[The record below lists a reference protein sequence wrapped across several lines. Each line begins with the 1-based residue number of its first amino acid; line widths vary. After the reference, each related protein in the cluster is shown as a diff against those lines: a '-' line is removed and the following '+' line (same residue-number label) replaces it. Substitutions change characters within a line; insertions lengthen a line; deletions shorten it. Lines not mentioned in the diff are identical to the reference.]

1 MADNFDKSAILGS
14 FLDEVDAYIPEIEAH
29 LDRLQQAPDD
39 ETAIEEAYRRTHT
52 IYGSAAMMEFSG
64 LANIAQG
71 MEMIL
76 DDALEGRVTLDQP
89 TVALLRR
96 SCGRLQRVAQLIR
109 NGGSDAQ
116 VVTEDHQDHDA
127 YRGSGPLAS
136 GSAGSPAAQPADTLR
151 APNAP
156 VASSP
161 LGAEGAMFAPEA
173 GAPPQA
179 PLPDWLAAFGPGG
192 AGQTSPQ
199 SQTSR
204 PGGPPSGG
212 AGIFSTPSDP
222 WAASLSNTPTGYA
235 PVPPAAPPSPFGQ
248 SRPAQPER
256 GARSGAL
263 GMPSGPSAPMS
274 PDPWAQTQAP
284 GMVTSPARDASA
296 QPDWSASMATQSPQG
311 MRPAPA
317 SASSALG
324 ELRSDEEDVRRQ
336 VGTLRDTVAMLRDAS
351 QAMDNERIE
360 LQSFLDG
367 SSDALE
373 RLEEWVG
380 QQMGLDLR
388 RSPETVRG
396 YLPLSVIWVTTTRLK
411 KLIALLNTSGRN
423 LTLSKEQIEETLN
436 QFRATLDSLSR
447 MTTVFGAAGPTSDG
461 GFSATVAQVTWSPAA
476 SSASAPSVEAL
487 APGQRAEI
495 ERSVRE
501 DLRRSLEDEV
511 RQEIA
516 AEVRRDEEQRIRQEL
531 EVQIRRQMMFSALGP
546 GMGDSSVTISA
557 GGVEVRPQARPA
569 RQVQVTTEQSPET
582 LEVFR
587 EEAQEHLQTI
597 TSGIA
602 ELERSPGDVNAI
614 QTVRRA
620 MHTLKGAAG
629 MMGFVV
635 VQSLAHASEDLL
647 EQLADHG
654 RALTPAELSLVF
666 DTAET
671 LDQLITGTISGQ
683 QQQRE
688 VAQALID
695 RYGAITGAPIAN
707 LLANDQ
713 EEETAESVAIDL
725 GTEAED
731 TSAKA
736 TEDLSVRVKL
746 SKLDELVNLFGDLLV
761 NRSIFEER
769 IGRMYQLVGD
779 STQASERL
787 REVGSQLE
795 TQFET
800 FMLPSGQG
808 GLQAQ
813 RPNAG
818 GFRFPWSSQQRGGAN
833 GAGAPEHLSEF
844 HELEL
849 DRYNEFHRLSRILS
863 EAVTD
868 VLSLDHEMETLVR
881 EMQVSFAREARLS
894 SEVQDRLLKARLVP
908 VSSLVPRLYRA
919 ARASALKEG
928 KEVEFFVEG
937 GDTEVDRKVIEEVE
951 GPLLHLVRNAVN
963 HGIERPDAR
972 QASGKPRAGKITL
985 SAVYEGNQ
993 VVIDVRDDGRGIDP
1007 QRIRQTAI
1015 SKGWIDA
1022 YANLSDHDALSL
1034 IFQPGVSTAETLT
1047 EESGRGVG
1055 LDVVRD
1061 AAVRLKGSVDVDS
1074 SIGSGSVFT
1083 LKFPI
1088 SLQIARAVLVKA
1100 GTHTYAIPMA
1110 VVDQIGRLDYYER
1123 VAAPSP
1129 SVVVRNERYALARLS
1144 TYLHAPAAPLDE
1156 RSSLL
1161 IVNAGGRKIALV
1173 VDGIVNQ
1180 QEIVAKPL
1188 GAHLRDVRG
1197 VAGATA
1203 LGNGQVVI
1211 ILDLLELLAS
1221 PIQETLT
1228 LPTPGQREVV
1238 APAPAPRAAPQ
1249 PAPRSAPPAVA
1260 APNRPQPQPA
1270 APSNQPFG
1278 QPLGA
1283 SPAASQVPFGAP
1295 SIPSTPVAPPP
1306 FASPPPSPFS
1316 APAASASAGQWPFPQ
1331 VGGSS
1336 PDRAPE
1342 TFPTAALPNAGQ
1354 RPPWASETPSTP
1366 QAPDRAPAPPL
1377 QQPERPTLTGQ
1388 ATASTLGGSRDFVVA
1403 QRSANDSG
1411 HRLDAPPNAKQSY
1424 LLVVDDSPSVRRV
1437 VGGMLKAHGWETQTA
1452 RDGVEALDVITRERP
1467 SAVLLDIEM
1476 PRMDGYELMATLRS
1490 DPQYRNLPLIV
1501 LTSRAAA
1508 KHQQRATQLGANAY
1522 IVKPYQDEFLLS
1534 TIADLVRRSAS
1545 GAL

>member
-14 FLDEVDAYIPEIEAH
+14 FLDEVDAYIPEIETH
-29 LDRLQQAPDD
+29 LDQLQQTPDD

-52 IYGSAAMMEFSG
+52 IYGSAAMMEFNG
-64 LANIAQG
+64 LAQIAQS
-71 MEMIL
+71 METIL
-76 DDALEGRVTLDQP
+76 DDALERRAALDQA
-89 TVALLRR
+89 TIALLRR
-96 SCGRLQRVAQLIR
+96 SCGRLARVAQLIR
-109 NGGSDAQ
+109 SGGDDKQIVA
-116 VVTEDHQDHDA
+116 EDKQDQDA
-127 YRGSGPLAS
+127 YRGA
-136 GSAGSPAAQPADTLR
+136 ATPAAPSA
-151 APNAP
+151 APM
-156 VASSP
+156 
-161 LGAEGAMFAPEA
+161 GA
-173 GAPPQA
+173 GAPAWDASAANGMSAVSGMGPSA
-179 PLPDWLAAFGPGG
+179 PLPDWLAAFGPNSGSAG
-192 AGQTSPQ
+192 ASQPGAIPGMGQSM
-199 SQTSR
+199 
-204 PGGPPSGG
+204 PG
-212 AGIFSTPSDP
+212 
-222 WAASLSNTPTGYA
+222 
-235 PVPPAAPPSPFGQ
+235 AAP
-248 SRPAQPER
+248 
-256 GARSGAL
+256 
-263 GMPSGPSAPMS
+263 SAN
-274 PDPWAQTQAP
+274 
-284 GMVTSPARDASA
+284 GF
-296 QPDWSASMATQSPQG
+296 
-311 MRPAPA
+311 
-317 SASSALG
+317 SASSAGSWAPAVSDMPTGATPIVTPQQQAAFGQSSAGAPQRGGQMGSLG
-324 ELRSDEEDVRRQ
+324 GGQPTDAALAARDWASSMSTQPPQAPRPNPGGATAALEELRADSDDVQRQ
-336 VGTLRDTVAMLRDAS
+336 VMALRNTVAMLRDAS
-351 QAMDNERIE
+351 QAMDNERVE
-360 LQSFLDG
+360 LQGFLDG
-367 SSDALE
+367 SHDAVD

-423 LTLSKEQIEETLN
+423 LTLSQEQIDETLR
-436 QFRATLDSLSR
+436 QFRATLDTLAGLTSS
-447 MTTVFGAAGPTSDG
+447 FGVVGHSANG
-461 GFSATVAQVTWSPAA
+461 GFSATVAQVTWSP
-476 SSASAPSVEAL
+476 SSPSASLPAVDAL
-487 APGQRAEI
+487 APGQRAEM

-546 GMGDSSVTISA
+546 GMGDSSVSIA
-557 GGVEVRPQARPA
+557 GGGVEVRPQARAA
-569 RQVQVTTEQSPET
+569 RQVQVTNEQSPET

-602 ELERSPGDVNAI
+602 DLERSPGDVNAI

-629 MMGFVV
+629 MMGFVP

-647 EQLADHG
+647 DQLAEHG
-654 RALTPAELSLVF
+654 RALSPDELSLVF

-671 LDQLITGTISGQ
+671 LDQLITGSLTN

-688 VAQALID
+688 AAQALID
-695 RYGAITGAPIAN
+695 RYATLTGTPPMVN
-707 LLANDQ
+707 LLDAGP
-713 EEETAESVAIDL
+713 EEQTAESVAIDL
-725 GTEAED
+725 GGDADEAA
-731 TSAKA
+731 SARTK
-736 TEDLSVRVKL
+736 EDLSVRVKL
-746 SKLDELVNLFGDLLV
+746 SKLDELVTLFGDLLV

-769 IGRMYQLVGD
+769 IGRIYQLVGD

-800 FMLPSGQG
+800 FMLPSGQS
-808 GLQAQ
+808 GLQGPGAM
-813 RPNAG
+813 PGAAPAPG
-818 GFRFPWSSQQRGGAN
+818 GFRFPWSNQRPAGGQAAN
-833 GAGAPEHLSEF
+833 GASQSGHLSEF

-849 DRYNEFHRLSRILS
+849 DRYNEFHRLSKILS

-868 VLSLDHEMETLVR
+868 VLTLDHEMETLIR
-881 EMQVSFAREARLS
+881 EIQMSFARETRLS
-894 SEVQDRLLKARLVP
+894 SEVQDRLLKLRLVP

-937 GDTEVDRKVIEEVE
+937 GETEVDRKVIEEVE

-963 HGIERPDAR
+963 HGIERPDQREAR
-972 QASGKPRAGKITL
+972 GKPRAGKITL
-985 SAVYEGNQ
+985 AAAYEGNQ
-993 VVIDVRDDGRGIDP
+993 VVIDVRDDGAGIDP
-1007 QRIRQTAI
+1007 QRVRQTAI

-1022 YANLSDHDALSL
+1022 YANLSDHEALNL

-1047 EESGRGVG
+1047 EEAGRGVG

-1061 AAVRLKGSVDVDS
+1061 AAARLKGSVDVDS
-1074 SIGSGSVFT
+1074 TVGTGSIFT

-1100 GTHTYAIPMA
+1100 GKHTYAIPMA

-1123 VAAPSP
+1123 VSDPTPA
-1129 SVVVRNERYALARLS
+1129 VMVRNERYALARLS
-1144 TYLHAPAAPLDE
+1144 TYLNAPAAPLDE

-1161 IVNAGGRKIALV
+1161 ILNAGRRKVALV
-1173 VDGIVNQ
+1173 VDGIVSQ

-1211 ILDLLELLAS
+1211 ILDVLELLAH
-1221 PIQETLT
+1221 PIAESLT
-1228 LPTPGQREVV
+1228 LPVPGQRNESSSPFNRIPSGALSGSLGV
-1238 APAPAPRAAPQ
+1238 PASRPA
-1249 PAPRSAPPAVA
+1249 
-1260 APNRPQPQPA
+1260 A
-1270 APSNQPFG
+1270 APSAPFAAPDAPITPPFPFG
-1278 QPLGA
+1278 GP
-1283 SPAASQVPFGAP
+1283 SAP
-1295 SIPSTPVAPPP
+1295 SAP
-1306 FASPPPSPFS
+1306 FT
-1316 APAASASAGQWPFPQ
+1316 APGMAGMAASASSGQWGFPA
-1331 VGGSS
+1331 GPG
-1336 PDRAPE
+1336 APSMDAA
-1342 TFPTAALPNAGQ
+1342 PTSALPNAPLTP
-1354 RPPWASETPSTP
+1354 PPWAAS
-1366 QAPDRAPAPPL
+1366 PAPPA
-1377 QQPERPTLTGQ
+1377 PTTASGLP
-1388 ATASTLGGSRDFVVA
+1388 TASTLGQRDFVVA
-1403 QRSANDSG
+1403 SRATSDSG
-1411 HRLDAPPNAKQSY
+1411 RLDAPVSARESY

-1452 RDGVEALDVITRERP
+1452 RDGVEALDVIARQRP

-1490 DPQYRNLPLIV
+1490 DPQYRSLPLIV

-1508 KHQQRATQLGANAY
+1508 RHQQRATQLGANAY

-1534 TIADLVRRSAS
+1534 TIADLVRRSQS

>member
-29 LDRLQQAPDD
+29 LDQLQQTPDD

-52 IYGSAAMMEFSG
+52 IYGSAAMMDFSG

-76 DDALEGRVTLDQP
+76 DDALERRAALDQP
-89 TVALLRR
+89 SVALLRR
-96 SCGRLQRVAQLIR
+96 SCGRLLKVAQLIR
-109 NGGSDAQ
+109 SGGNDAQ
-116 VVTEDHQDHDA
+116 IVAEDHQDHDA
-127 YRGSGPLAS
+127 YRGGGAFSSGGLAGNPAQPSGSLGQPSAPLA
-136 GSAGSPAAQPADTLR
+136 GGPVFAQDAGVQPQ
-151 APNAP
+151 
-156 VASSP
+156 
-161 LGAEGAMFAPEA
+161 G
-173 GAPPQA
+173 

-192 AGQTSPQ
+192 ASQATPPPHSDALSNPAFGQSAIHGNGF
-199 SQTSR
+199 SQ
-204 PGGPPSGG
+204 P
-212 AGIFSTPSDP
+212 PSDP
-222 WAASLSNTPTGYA
+222 WAASLSSAPTGYSPVA
-235 PVPPAAPPSPFGQ
+235 PSAQQYDAFGRPVSGSQERSGPTGGLGSDSPTYPPATTAG
-248 SRPAQPER
+248 
-256 GARSGAL
+256 
-263 GMPSGPSAPMS
+263 
-274 PDPWAQTQAP
+274 PWAQTQVP
-284 GMVTSPARDASA
+284 GMPLTPDTAR
-296 QPDWSASMATQSPQG
+296 SASGIPSPGDWASSLATQGP
-311 MRPAPA
+311 RPTPA
-317 SASSALG
+317 NASSALD

-336 VGTLRDTVAMLRDAS
+336 VAALRDTVGMLRDAS

-367 SSDALE
+367 SNDALE

-436 QFRATLDSLSR
+436 QFRSTLETLGR
-447 MTTVFGAAGPTSDG
+447 MSTMFGAAGPTPDG
-461 GFSATVAQVTWSPAA
+461 GFSATVAQVTWSPSA
-476 SSASAPSVEAL
+476 SSASLPVEAL

-501 DLRRSLEDEV
+501 ELRRSLEDEV

-516 AEVRRDEEQRIRQEL
+516 ADIRREEEQRIRQEL

-557 GGVEVRPQARPA
+557 GGVEVRQQARPA
-569 RQVQVTTEQSPET
+569 RQTQVTGEQSPET

-602 ELERSPGDVNAI
+602 ELERSPGDLNAI

-671 LDQLITGTISGQ
+671 LDQLITGGISGQ
-683 QQQRE
+683 HQQRE

-695 RYGAITGAPIAN
+695 RYGAITGAPIIN
-707 LLANDQ
+707 LLASDQ
-713 EEETAESVAIDL
+713 AEETAESVAIDL
-725 GTEAED
+725 GADTED
-731 TSAKA
+731 TSAKPA
-736 TEDLSVRVKL
+736 EDLSVRVKL

-769 IGRMYQLVGD
+769 IGRLYQLVGD

-808 GLQAQ
+808 GQQGQ
-813 RPNAG
+813 RNIPAG
-818 GFRFPWSSQQRGGAN
+818 GFRFPWNNQTRPGANTSTN

-881 EMQVSFAREARLS
+881 EIQVSFAREARLS

-963 HGIERPDAR
+963 HGLERPEAR
-972 QASGKPRAGKITL
+972 VASGKPRAGKITV

-1007 QRIRQTAI
+1007 QRIRETAI
-1015 SKGWIDA
+1015 AKGWIDA
-1022 YANLSDHDALSL
+1022 YATLSDHDALSL

-1074 SIGSGSVFT
+1074 DIGSGSVFT

-1100 GTHTYAIPMA
+1100 GPHTYAIPMA

-1123 VAAPSP
+1123 VTSPSP
-1129 SVVVRNERYALARLS
+1129 AVVVRNERYALARLS
-1144 TYLHAPAAPLDE
+1144 TYLQAPAAPLDE

-1161 IVNAGGRKIALV
+1161 IVNAGGRKVALV
-1173 VDGIVNQ
+1173 VDGIMNQ

-1203 LGNGQVVI
+1203 LGNGQVII
-1211 ILDLLELLAS
+1211 ILDLLELLAR
-1221 PIQETLT
+1221 PIPETLT
-1228 LPTPGQREVV
+1228 MPVPGQRNAIPSPAARPAAPPPAG
-1238 APAPAPRAAPQ
+1238 APAR
-1249 PAPRSAPPAVA
+1249 
-1260 APNRPQPQPA
+1260 RPQPQPS
-1270 APSNQPFG
+1270 APTAQ
-1278 QPLGA
+1278 
-1283 SPAASQVPFGAP
+1283 PFGAP
-1295 SIPSTPVAPPP
+1295 AAPAAPLFGTPNAPAAFAPP
-1306 FASPPPSPFS
+1306 AAPFS
-1316 APAASASAGQWPFPQ
+1316 APAAQAPASQWQFPPVAGPDSPERPMENYPTSAP
-1331 VGGSS
+1331 
-1336 PDRAPE
+1336 
-1342 TFPTAALPNAGQ
+1342 PNPGQ
-1354 RPPWASETPSTP
+1354 RPPWAPAQPEPS
-1366 QAPDRAPAPPL
+1366 APPMR
-1377 QQPERPTLTGQ
+1377 QPERPTLTGQ
-1388 ATASTLGGSRDFVVA
+1388 ATASTLGGQRDFVVA
-1403 QRSANDSG
+1403 QRSANNSG
-1411 HRLDAPPNAKQSY
+1411 RLLDAPPNAKQSY

-1452 RDGVEALDVITRERP
+1452 RDGVEALDVIARERP

-1545 GAL
+1545 GTL